1 LLGVLAAV
9 SLITAIVGVYGV
21 IDYGVSERA
30 AEIGIRMAL
39 GASGADVLRM
49 ITWEGLRVATAG
61 IALGLGLASILTRLL
76 STLLFSVRAIDVWI
90 YAGVALLL
98 VAVSALASFAP
109 ARRGASLDPISTLRH
124 Q

>member
-1 LLGVLAAV
+1 V

-30 AEIGIRMAL
+30 SEIGIRMAL
-39 GASGADVLRM
+39 GASSADVLRM
-49 ITWEGLRVATAG
+49 ITWQGVRVAAAG
-61 IALGLGLASILTRLL
+61 IVVGLGLASVLARFL
-76 STLLFSVRAIDVWI
+76 STLLFSVRPIDAWI
-90 YAGVALLL
+90 YAGVAAML

-109 ARRGASLDPISTLRH
+109 AQRGARLDPVSTLRH